1 MNGVVDKVNAWKSG
15 NGFFFEVGGDTF
27 VGKGTPEIAVG
38 DKITFDKSSAFGKDG
53 KKFFAKNI
61 QRTEQGTIEAFI
73 DASVEKIGK
82 RSDYAPPGEVYRPTN
97 DRSKTIQ
104 RLAIMKMAV
113 RLVCAMI
120 QGGKMPESKDAIVL
134 VDEFAKELERLV

>member
-27 VGKGTPEIAVG
+27 VGKGTPKIAVG
-38 DKITFDKSSAFGKDG
+38 DSITFDKSTAFGKDG

-61 QRTEQGTIEAFI
+61 QRAEQGTIEAFV
-73 DASVEKIGK
+73 DASVQKPIYQN
-82 RSDYAPPGEVYRPTN
+82 R
-97 DRSKTIQ
+97 DRSQVIQ

-120 QGGKMPESKDAIVL
+120 QAGKMPESKDAVVL
-134 VDEFAKELERLV
+134 VKEMADELERVI

>member
-61 QRTEQGTIEAFI
+61 QRTEQGTIEAYV
-73 DASVEKIGK
+73 DGPVADTK
-82 RSDYAPPGEVYRPTN
+82 PVYQKSPIYN
-97 DRSKTIQ
+97 DRSKAIQ

-134 VDEFAKELERLV
+134 VDEFANELEKLV

>member
-61 QRTEQGTIEAFI
+61 QRTEQGTIEAFV
-73 DASVEKIGK
+73 DATVNT
-82 RSDYAPPGEVYRPTN
+82 PVYQKSPIYN
-97 DRSKTIQ
+97 DRSKAIQ

-134 VDEFAKELERLV
+134 VDEFANELEKLV